1 MKKEYKES
9 STNKIVSAIIIAPLL
24 GGLILW
30 IWLGAIVVSVDF
42 IHAKIMKYQFSAFL
56 YKEIFNSV
64 VFYTNTLNVDPKF
77 ISITLTLAVLIG
89 LLGLALAAISFS
101 IKTIYKLLSLL
112 SKKQLLENKEEENK

>member
-9 STNKIVSAIIIAPLL
+9 STNKIISAIIIAPLL

-89 LLGLALAAISFS
+89 LLGLALAAVSFS
-101 IKTIYKLLSLL
+101 IRTIYKFILFLD
-112 SKKQLLENKEEENK
+112 KKTLNNQKQKE